1 MVKSSCRGASSVFQG
16 NFKELGGFFKFFN
29 PIQGGGQKRFRA
41 SSSLNFDKN
50 NHRMRL

>member
-1 MVKSSCRGASSVFQG
+1 MTMTKTTT
-16 NFKELGGFFKFFN
+16 LMGFDTNDIN
-29 PIQGGGQKRFRA
+29 PIQGGGQKRLRA

>member
-1 MVKSSCRGASSVFQG
+1 M
-16 NFKELGGFFKFFN
+16 NFKEVCFVSVFSVFN
-29 PIQGGGQKRFRA
+29 PIEGGGGQKRLRA